1 MALMVRTV
9 NKAKW
14 DMSFNPANADAITL
28 CLKTK
33 NNTLSFWVVE
43 SPEKVDDGVL
53 AIASANQN
61 LDAIDIV
68 VVDSAEFEAR
78 DIKIIESVGRTA
90 CLDLASSHRDLAE
103 LNVRHLEGVSEVIA
117 SKIKDN
123 KVVRYNMSSLRN
135 LIEIAIDAKRINLE
149 LLHEGIKKKL
159 SKQV

>member
-1 MALMVRTV
+1 MALMVRMV

-14 DMSFNPANADAITL
+14 DMNYNPANADAITL

-43 SPEKVDDGVL
+43 SAEKVEDGVL

-68 VVDSAEFEAR
+68 VVESQEFEAR
-78 DIKIIESVGRTA
+78 NIKIIETVGRTA
-90 CLDLASSHRDLAE
+90 CEDLAKSHRDLAE

-123 KVVRYNMSSLRN
+123 KVVRYNMSALRK
-135 LIEIAIDAKRINLE
+135 LIEDAICEKRINLD
-149 LLHEGIKKKL
+149 LLHDGIKRKL
-159 SKQV
+159 SVQV